1 MERLTRYDPVNQCYK
16 MVRDP
21 EPGRSIIQELGVY
34 ETIHEQDIAK
44 ATNISD
50 IRDRYK
56 AGNKLSP
63 YWENHGK
70 SSEDTTSS

>member
-1 MERLTRYDPVNQCYK
+1 MDRLTRYDPVNECYK

-34 ETIHEQDIAK
+34 ETIHEKDLEK
-44 ATNISD
+44 ATNIAD
-50 IRDRYK
+50 IRNMYH
-56 AGNKLSP
+56 AGNKLAS

-70 SSEDTTSS
+70 DTNLS